1 MTTTKTNVNSQ
12 LLKKIGVNMNKVKYA
27 QRDCKDQE
35 KIEKFLKKS
44 RTGVIAMNG
53 DDYPYAVPV
62 NFVWYEGSIFFHG
75 MGSGKKVDILCEE
88 PPVSFTVYEEIG
100 TVTDPMPC
108 HADTSYMSV
117 MVFGKI
123 EKVVDF
129 EIAATTLWKLVE
141 KYLPNYY
148 KKPLTGSFI
157 ENYKSSMDGNTTAV
171 FKLTPEDITAK
182 ENQAEESELFKN

>member
-1 MTTTKTNVNSQ
+1 MTTEKTNVNSQ
-12 LLKKIGVNMNKVKYA
+12 PLKKIGVNMNKVKYA

-35 KIEKFLKKS
+35 KIEKFLKES

-108 HADTSYMSV
+108 NADTSYMSV
-117 MVFGKI
+117 MLFGKI
-123 EKVVDF
+123 KKVVDF
-129 EIAATTLWKLVE
+129 EIATTALWKLVE

-148 KKPLTGSFI
+148 KKPLTASFI
-157 ENYKSSMDGNTTAV
+157 ENYKSSMDGNKTAV

-182 ENQAEESELFKN
+182 ENQVEESELFKN

>member
-1 MTTTKTNVNSQ
+1 
-12 LLKKIGVNMNKVKYA
+12 MNKVKYT

-35 KIEKFLKKS
+35 KIEKFLKES

-129 EIAATTLWKLVE
+129 EIAATALWKLVE

-148 KKPLTGSFI
+148 KKPLTASFI

-182 ENQAEESELFKN
+182 ENQAEESELFKNE